1 MIICLPAP
9 PQPPY
14 RVGISQ
20 CLLGDR
26 VRYDGTGAHSSLPHD
41 ALQGILEYRGICPEV
56 AIGMTIPRPPI
67 RLVGTARNY
76 RVVGVDDPGLDKTDE
91 LVAYANKQVPGMA
104 DLAGYIFMHH
114 SPSCG
119 LGEVKV
125 HARNSPMVQRPST
138 VQRKGT
144 GVYAA
149 TIVAAL
155 PDLPVEEGIRL
166 FDEKIRENFLLRV
179 AVYAHWRALRSTL
192 TRAEL
197 IAFHQCYAERFKQ
210 HGISAFAAAEQLLT
224 DLEAHLA
231 ATADAYITQLMNG
244 LKLSADPLK
253 ETN

>member
-1 MIICLPAP
+1 MTCLPAP
-9 PQPPY
+9 PEPPY
-14 RVGISQ
+14 RVGISR

-56 AIGMTIPRPPI
+56 AIGMTIPRPAI
-67 RLVGTARNY
+67 RLVGTAQNY
-76 RVVGVDDPGLDKTDE
+76 RVIGVDDPGLDKTDE
-91 LVAYANKQVPGMA
+91 LVAYANSQAPGIA

-119 LGEVKV
+119 LAEVKV
-125 HARNSPMVQRPST
+125 HARNTSTVQRPST

-155 PDLPVEEGIRL
+155 PDLPVEDGIRL
-166 FDEKIRENFLLRV
+166 FDEKIREGFLLRV

-192 TRAEL
+192 TGAEL
-197 IAFHQCYAERFKQ
+197 VAFHQLHAERFKQ
-210 HGISAFAAAEQLLT
+210 HSTSAFAAAEQLLT
-224 DLEAHLA
+224 DLESDLA
-231 ATADAYITQLMNG
+231 ATADAYITQLMNS
-244 LKLSADPLK
+244 LKLSTD
-253 ETN
+253 